1 MTTADSAWEVDLPN
15 SFKLYR
21 NLTANVL
28 LAYLVTDYDEE
39 IRTAKY
45 GNAFRCTF
53 NLNYVFLLSRAG
65 MRTGRAVAAGSA
77 GQESLR
83 KPESRGYGYP
93 QVSGFLFL

>member
-1 MTTADSAWEVDLPN
+1 MVATLSPAGYMTTADSAWEVDLLN

-53 NLNYVFLLSRAG
+53 NLNYVFNYRALGCGRAG
-65 MRTGRAVAAGSA
+65 P
-77 GQESLR
+77 SLPDR
-83 KPESRGYGYP
+83 PDRRD
-93 QVSGFLFL
+93 

>member
-53 NLNYVFLLSRAG
+53 NLNYVFYYRALG
-65 MRTGRAVAAGSA
+65 CGQAGPSLPDRPDRRA
-77 GQESLR
+77 
-83 KPESRGYGYP
+83 
-93 QVSGFLFL
+93 